1 MRWPWSRRP
10 AEPDPPEAAKHAL
23 VPPAPPAMGWA
34 FLPPIQ
40 RSLAAPMPSITR
52 PHAFPAEL
60 PAWRSPAF
68 TGPATHAVVDGAPG
82 GVIDA
87 DGGGLGRPTP
97 SPVAAPELTLLP
109 PPRPTSVQR
118 TKIGAPAAVTKRDPG
133 PSPVPDPVD
142 EPAPVRPNELPE
154 LPSLTGVGDVHLPV
168 VQRAPVA
175 DEPIDAAPEVQP
187 AEGAEPPSA
196 VSATVDAEVPVDA
209 RVERPTSLGLGPP
222 LPAIP
227 DTATATPPDTSA
239 AGAPSPLPLVGAGG
253 FTEVPVRRSEVS
265 TVQPSTRA
273 TVQRRVD
280 STVQP
285 NTRATVQRSAEPPPL
300 GPSAPTADLAPASPT
315 TAAVESD
322 AKDDVAPAP
331 PVVGAGPPADVEPG
345 SADASDDHET
355 VAEAGPDPSSD
366 QATPSVLIEPPSM
379 ASAPLPLATSMPTT
393 IQRSTERST
402 PGAPVPGMVVRRA
415 PDLAPR
421 GGERV
426 IPVQRIPADLPAT
439 LPPSSASP
447 AQAPASRERLPGAS
461 SGRPAAATAVGST
474 RVQRGF
480 LAAAL
485 HRGTAPVAGASS
497 SRPAPVTP
505 VTPVGS
511 TRVQRGFLAAA
522 FHRPTASPAAGTP
535 EPEATVARP
544 DVPLATLPAV
554 PGNRVAVQRAP
565 TDPPVDLLEHA
576 VDVPLGAVATTAP
589 PPPVAVSPAPTH
601 VQRETRD
608 VVPLPLPPTQAPT
621 TVPVQATPTDDGT
634 PTVTGP
640 VPPPA
645 DPVGPAPVVARAG
658 EPAATPGATAGK
670 AGAAPGG
677 ATDVEA
683 LAQRLFSPMLRRI
696 KAELLLDRERRGM
709 RTDAW

>member
-118 TKIGAPAAVTKRDPG
+118 TKSGAPAAVTKRDPD

-168 VQRAPVA
+168 VQRVPVA

-196 VSATVDAEVPVDA
+196 VSAAVDAEVPVDA
-209 RVERPTSLGLGPP
+209 RVERPTPLGLGPP

-227 DTATATPPDTSA
+227 DTATATPPDASA

-253 FTEVPVRRSEVS
+253 FTEVPVQRSEVS

-285 NTRATVQRSAEPPPL
+285 STRATVQRS
-300 GPSAPTADLAPASPT
+300 
-315 TAAVESD
+315 
-322 AKDDVAPAP
+322 
-331 PVVGAGPPADVEPG
+331 VGAA
-345 SADASDDHET
+345 
-355 VAEAGPDPSSD
+355 
-366 QATPSVLIEPPSM
+366 
-379 ASAPLPLATSMPTT
+379 
-393 IQRSTERST
+393 
-402 PGAPVPGMVVRRA
+402 
-415 PDLAPR
+415 APR
-421 GGERV
+421 
-426 IPVQRIPADLPAT
+426 PVRTD
-439 LPPSSASP
+439 
-447 AQAPASRERLPGAS
+447 
-461 SGRPAAATAVGST
+461 GRPRPG
-474 RVQRGF
+474 
-480 LAAAL
+480 LAD
-485 HRGTAPVAGASS
+485 HGA
-497 SRPAPVTP
+497 R
-505 VTPVGS
+505 
-511 TRVQRGFLAAA
+511 
-522 FHRPTASPAAGTP
+522 
-535 EPEATVARP
+535 
-544 DVPLATLPAV
+544 
-554 PGNRVAVQRAP
+554 
-565 TDPPVDLLEHA
+565 
-576 VDVPLGAVATTAP
+576 
-589 PPPVAVSPAPTH
+589 
-601 VQRETRD
+601 
-608 VVPLPLPPTQAPT
+608 
-621 TVPVQATPTDDGT
+621 
-634 PTVTGP
+634 
-640 VPPPA
+640 
-645 DPVGPAPVVARAG
+645 
-658 EPAATPGATAGK
+658 
-670 AGAAPGG
+670 
-677 ATDVEA
+677 
-683 LAQRLFSPMLRRI
+683 
-696 KAELLLDRERRGM
+696 RERREG
-709 RTDAW
+709 RRSPRAAGRRRGPARRRRARSGGRE